1 MNNVEP
7 RAEIRVA
14 AHELRELYVALL
26 AEGFDQFEALQLLG
40 HIMAKQQ
47 QK

>member
-7 RAEIRVA
+7 RAEIRMA

-26 AEGFDQFEALQLLG
+26 AAGFDQAQALTILG
-40 HIMAKQQ
+40 HLVATK
-47 QK
+47 KA

>member
-1 MNNVEP
+1 MNKVEP

-26 AEGFDQFEALQLLG
+26 AEGFTEGEALTVLG
-40 HIMAKQQ
+40 HIVVSRKP
-47 QK
+47 

>member
-26 AEGFDQFEALQLLG
+26 GEGFDQFEALQIIG
-40 HIMAKQQ
+40 HIMAAKRQ
-47 QK
+47 

>member
-7 RAEIRVA
+7 RAEIRMA

-26 AEGFDQFEALQLLG
+26 GEGFTQPEALAILG
-40 HIMAKQQ
+40 QIVASRTK
-47 QK
+47 